1 MNIISDSKW
10 IECKKPNDLVINDPE
25 NPWENIK
32 YSPRIS
38 GYEIQFEPIANNGG
52 LPMFRKEFF
61 CCKSDNVKITL
72 TSLGIYNVWCNG
84 KRVGTK
90 DTDGNRVYDEF
101 NPGWTVYCKRVM
113 ATTYDLSDYIC
124 DGKNVIL
131 VTLAVGWWA
140 GRICCDSYAV
150 NGSFDPALA
159 LCAEINVSGNKIC
172 TDNSWQIL
180 WGGRI
185 RAAEFYD
192 GEIYNAMLPSY
203 EEISCADFDASDW
216 VNATEWSGDIVIS
229 TFDVPHFP
237 KISQQLKDVEIVPFI
252 GPEVRIRKHLSKKPK
267 LVTVYNGTKDNGSD
281 YGEIN
286 VISITEKNSNFSI
299 KKGETALVD
308 FGQEL
313 VGFPDLNIK
322 TEKGAYIQIRVAEM
336 LNDSGLIS
344 RGNDNAKGSAYTINY
359 RDAKAKAYYIANGC
373 EEGEHY
379 CPTFSFFGF
388 RYVEISATEDLTIT
402 DLTALVVGSEI
413 EETGTMETSDKDVNQ
428 LLSNIIWGQRSNYL
442 SVPTDCP
449 QRNERL
455 GWTGDTQ
462 FFCNTAAYN
471 ANVLEFFRKWLT
483 DARDSQHSGG
493 LYHDVIPMT
502 RATGGGGAAWADAPL
517 IVAYVMW
524 NMYGDL
530 DIIKENIDSFD
541 TYMDWLASRGM
552 QGPVPTYGDWLAY
565 DLIDNSYISKAYY
578 ALDAQI
584 MSTLHGVVG
593 NDEKKAEYEKLYQ
606 AIRENFRDSY
616 IGEDGDLLPEYR
628 KQTGYLLALHIDMFN
643 NDEIPAAAD
652 ALEKK
657 IVENGYK
664 LSTGFVGTAIL
675 CKTLAKFGKN
685 NIAYSLLL
693 QTEDPS
699 WLYSV
704 HQGATTI
711 WERWNSYTFEKGFG
725 DVGMNSFNH
734 YSFGAIQEWMYR
746 YVAGIEVGE
755 VGFDRLILQPKPD
768 TRTDAEIPAGQEK
781 ITWVK
786 ATYNSVKG
794 MISSE
799 WHLEDGAFRYQAETP
814 VDTTLYLPLVTD
826 SETLTIDEKQINLK
840 DCTIENNCIVLEL
853 APGKYTFE
861 L

>member
-1 MNIISDSKW
+1 MNIISNSKW
-10 IECKKPNDLVINDPE
+10 IECKKPNNLVINDPQ
-25 NPWENIK
+25 NPWEDRE
-32 YSPRIS
+32 YTPRIS
-38 GYEIQFEPIANNGG
+38 GYEIQFAPIDNNGG
-52 LPMFRKEFF
+52 LPMFRKEFS
-61 CCKSDNVKITL
+61 CQKSDEVKITI
-72 TSLGIYNVWCNG
+72 TALGVYNVWCNG

-90 DTDGNRVYDEF
+90 NPDGNTVYDEF

-131 VTLAVGWWA
+131 VALAVGWWA

-150 NGSFDPALA
+150 NHSFDPVLA
-159 LCAEINVSGNKIC
+159 LCAEITVGGDKIC
-172 TDNSWQIL
+172 TDHSWQTM

-203 EEISCADFDASDW
+203 EELSHADFDASDW
-216 VNATEWSGDIVIS
+216 TDATECSDDTVIS
-229 TFDVPHFP
+229 TFDAPHFP
-237 KISQQLKDVEIVPFI
+237 KISKKLKEIEIVPFI
-252 GPEVRIRKHLSKKPK
+252 GPEVRIRPHLSRKPQR
-267 LVTVYNGTKDNGSD
+267 VTIYNGTKDNGTD
-281 YGEIN
+281 YGEISVTSTIEN
-286 VISITEKNSNFSI
+286 GSSFSI

-313 VGFPDLNIK
+313 VGFPDLSMK

-373 EEGEHY
+373 ESGEHY
-379 CPTFSFFGF
+379 CPMFSFFGF

-413 EETGTMETSDKDVNQ
+413 EETGSMVTSHKDVNQ
-428 LLSNIIWGQRSNYL
+428 LISNIIWGQRSNYL

-502 RATGGGGAAWADAPL
+502 RAVGGGGAAWADAPL
-517 IVAYVMW
+517 IVAYIMW
-524 NMYGDL
+524 RMYGDIE
-530 DIIKENIDSFD
+530 IIKENIESFD

-552 QGPVPTYGDWLAY
+552 QGPIPTYGDWLAY

-584 MSTLHGVVG
+584 MCVLHNAVG
-593 NDEKKAEYEKLYQ
+593 NREKEEEYIDLYFE
-606 AIRENFRDSY
+606 IREDFRDSY

-628 KQTGYLLALHIDMFN
+628 KQTGYLLALHTNMF
-643 NDEIPAAAD
+643 DDTEIPAAAD
-652 ALEKK
+652 ALERK
-657 IVENGYK
+657 IIENEYK

-685 NIAYSLLL
+685 NVAYSLLL

-704 HQGATTI
+704 HQGATTV
-711 WERWNSYTFEKGFG
+711 WERWNSYTYEKGFG

-746 YVAGIEVGE
+746 YVAGIELGSVAFE
-755 VGFDRLILQPKPD
+755 RLVLQPKPD
-768 TRTDAEIPAGQEK
+768 TRTESEIPAGQEK

-786 ATYNSVKG
+786 ATYKSVRG
-794 MISSE
+794 LISSE
-799 WHLEDGAFRYQAETP
+799 WHLEDGKFRYQAETP
-814 VDTTLYLPLVTD
+814 VNTTLYLPIVTD
-826 SETLTIDEKQINLK
+826 SDTLTINGEQINIK
-840 DCTIENNCIVLEL
+840 DCTVEDNCVVLEL
-853 APGKYTFE
+853 DPGKYNFE

>member
-1 MNIISDSKW
+1 MNIIPKSKW
-10 IECKKPNDLVINDPE
+10 IECKKPTSLTITDPE
-25 NPWENIK
+25 NPWSGIE

-38 GYEIQFEPIANNGG
+38 GYEIQFAPMENDGG
-52 LPMFRKEFF
+52 LPMLRKEFS
-61 CCKSDNVKITL
+61 CNKGDEVKITI
-72 TSLGIYNVWCNG
+72 TALGIYNVWCNG
-84 KRVGTK
+84 KRVGSK
-90 DTDGNRVYDEF
+90 SPDGNTVYDEF
-101 NPGWTVYCKRVM
+101 NPGWTVYCNRVM

-124 DGKNVIL
+124 DGKNAIL
-131 VTLAVGWWA
+131 VALAVGWWA
-140 GRICCDSYAV
+140 GRICCESYAV
-150 NGSFDPALA
+150 NNSFVPTMA
-159 LCAEINVSGNKIC
+159 LCAEIKVGEEKIC
-172 TDNSWQIL
+172 TDNSWKTM

-192 GEIYNAMLPSY
+192 GEIYNALLPSY

-216 VNATEWSGDIVIS
+216 VNATEWPEDTVIS
-229 TFDVPHFP
+229 TYDVPHFP
-237 KISQQLKDVEIVPFI
+237 KISKRIEDIEIVPFI
-252 GPEVRIRKHLSKKPK
+252 GPEVRIRPNLSRKPSI
-267 LVTVYNGTKDNGSD
+267 VTIYNGTKDNGSD

-286 VISITEKNSNFSI
+286 VTSTVENGSGFIL

-313 VGFPDLNIK
+313 VGFPDIWFK
-322 TEKGAYIQIRVAEM
+322 TKKEAYIQIRVAEM

-373 EEGEHY
+373 EAGEHY
-379 CPTFSFFGF
+379 CPMFSFFGF
-388 RYVEISATEDLTIT
+388 RYIEITATEDLTVT

-413 EETGTMETSDKDVNQ
+413 EETGTMETSNKDVNQ
-428 LLSNIIWGQRSNYL
+428 LISNILWGQRSNYL

-471 ANVLEFFRKWLT
+471 ANVLNFFKKWLT

-502 RATGGGGAAWADAPL
+502 RAVGGGATAWADAPL
-517 IVAYVMW
+517 IVGYVMW
-524 NMYGDL
+524 RMYGDL
-530 DIIKENIDSFD
+530 DIIKENIDSYD
-541 TYMDWLASRGM
+541 TYMNWLASRGM
-552 QGPVPTYGDWLAY
+552 QGPIPTYGDWLAY
-565 DLIDNSYISKAYY
+565 DLIDNSYIGKAYY

-584 MSTLHGVVG
+584 MSALHNALG
-593 NDEKKAEYEKLYQ
+593 NYEKEAEYKNVYLEVRKD
-606 AIRENFRDSY
+606 FRRSY
-616 IGEDGDLLPEYR
+616 IGADGDLLPEYR
-628 KQTGYLLALHIDMFN
+628 KQTGYLLALHTDMFN
-643 NDEIPAAAD
+643 NDEISAAAD
-652 ALEKK
+652 ALERK

-675 CKTLAKFGKN
+675 CKTLARFDKN

-711 WERWNSYTFEKGFG
+711 WERWNSYTYEKGFG
-725 DVGMNSFNH
+725 DVLMNSFNH

-746 YVAGIEVGE
+746 YVAGIEVGKA
-755 VGFDRLILQPKPD
+755 GFEHLILQPKPD
-768 TRTDAEIPAGQEK
+768 TRTHAEMPAGQER

-786 ATYNSVKG
+786 ASYNSVKG
-794 MISSE
+794 FISSE
-799 WHLEDGAFRYQAETP
+799 WHFDGEVFKYEAETP
-814 VDTTLYLPLVTD
+814 TDTTLYLPLVTD
-826 SETLTIDEKQINLK
+826 SETVTINGNQLNIK
-840 DCTIENNCIVLEL
+840 DCAIENSCIVMKL
-853 APGKYTFE
+853 AAGKYTFE
-861 L
+861 I